1 MRQLLTC
8 LSILVFPLASFS
20 QNTPPDLDEVQPGRF
35 DQGKMWTFEN
45 PPVQYFEEA
54 YGFRPSEEW
63 LADVRQSALRF
74 ASWCSASFVSEN
86 GLIMTN
92 HHCSRSV
99 TASVMKEGENF
110 DDNGFYATT
119 LAEERRVPD
128 LYVDQLVMLTDVTE
142 AVKSQTGMAP
152 DSALAAV
159 QEEYA
164 QKKEWKGLEIET
176 RTFYSGGRYSLYG
189 FKRYTDIR
197 LVLYPEL
204 ALGFFGGDPDNFT
217 YPRYSLDFTFFRA
230 YDEAGN
236 PLRPAHYFTFNGEGA
251 QEGEAVFVIGNPG
264 STGRYKT
271 MAQLHYQRDVSA
283 PALLSFLRNRTKI
296 YIEAAER
303 ATDVYVKD
311 SLRNLAFSLSNGEKA
326 YEGRLDGLN
335 DPYLMAKKQKKE
347 DALREQITLEETDPW
362 EALEANAQEETQYFA
377 EAFFLSP
384 SPTRGKIIQLL
395 PKIYDYRIALEQDE
409 EEAAAAQRQDIQQIW
424 SDVDLQLETD
434 LLAAVL
440 EELDDHSRQD
450 YARQLLDGM
459 DPKARAESIMEES
472 LLLQDSARFFKRKP
486 KRLAKDPL
494 VMLANELV
502 PRFREAQAKMGQLGQ
517 QDQVREEKIA
527 NLQYQVDGLSS
538 PPDATFSLRIA
549 DGTVRGYEYNGTVA
563 PPHTTYFGLYN
574 RHYSHGQEFPWDL
587 PNRWKNPPIEL
598 LRAPLNFVST
608 ADIIG
613 GNSGSPVI
621 NQNAEVVGLVFDGNI
636 ESLPGYFIYDSDFNR
651 TVSVHAGGIVAALKY
666 IYKADRLLPELN
678 AE

>member
-1 MRQLLTC
+1 MRQLLTY
-8 LSILVFPLASFS
+8 LSILAFPLASFS
-20 QNTPPDLDEVQPGRF
+20 QTPTDLSEVQPGRF

-74 ASWCSASFVSEN
+74 ASWCSASFVSET

-119 LAEERRVPD
+119 QEEERRVPD
-128 LYVDQLVMLTDVTE
+128 LYVDQLVMLADVTE
-142 AVKSQTGMAP
+142 AVKSQTGVAP
-152 DSALAAV
+152 DSALATV
-159 QEEYA
+159 QAEYA
-164 QKKEWKGLEIET
+164 QKEEWKDLEIET

-189 FKRYTDIR
+189 FKRYNDIR

-236 PLRPAHYFTFNGEGA
+236 PLRPAHYFAFSAEGA

-283 PALLSFLRNRTKI
+283 PVLLSFLRNRTKI
-296 YIEAAER
+296 YMEAAER

-347 DALREQITLEETDPW
+347 DALREQVTLEEADPW
-362 EALEANAQEETQYFA
+362 EELAANAQEETQYFA

-384 SPTRGKIIQLL
+384 SPTRGKVVQLL
-395 PKIYDYRIALEQDE
+395 PKIYDYRIALEQEE

-434 LLAAVL
+434 LFAAVL
-440 EELDDHSRQD
+440 EELDEHSRQD

-472 LLLQDSARFFKRKP
+472 LLLQDSTKFFKRKP

-538 PPDATFSLRIA
+538 PPDATFSLRLA
-549 DGTVRGYEYNGTVA
+549 DGTVKGYEYNGTEA

-598 LRAPLNFVST
+598 LKAPLNFVST

>member
-1 MRQLLTC
+1 MRHLLTY
-8 LSILVFPLASFS
+8 LSLLAFPLVSFS
-20 QNTPPDLDEVQPGRF
+20 QTTPDPDEVQPGRF

-119 LAEERRVPD
+119 QAEERRVPD
-128 LYVDQLVMLTDVTE
+128 LYVDQLVMLADVTE
-142 AVKSQTGMAP
+142 AVKSQTGVAP

-164 QKKEWKGLEIET
+164 QKEAWKGLEIET

-236 PLRPAHYFTFNGEGA
+236 PLRPAHYFAFDAEGA

-271 MAQLHYQRDVSA
+271 IAQLHYQRDVSA

-296 YIEAAER
+296 YMEAAER

-347 DALREQITLEETDPW
+347 DALREQVTLEEADPW
-362 EALEANAQEETQYFA
+362 EELVANAQEETQYFA

-384 SPTRGKIIQLL
+384 SPTRGKIVQLL
-395 PKIYDYRIALEQDE
+395 PKVYDYRIALEQEE
-409 EEAAAAQRQDIQQIW
+409 EEAAAAQRQDIQQIL

-434 LLAAVL
+434 LFAAVL
-440 EELDDHSRQD
+440 EELDEHSRQD

-472 LLLQDSARFFKRKP
+472 LLLQDSTKFFKRKP

-494 VMLANELV
+494 VMLANELA

-517 QDQVREEKIA
+517 QDQMREEKIA

-538 PPDATFSLRIA
+538 PPDATFSLRLA
-549 DGTVRGYEYNGTVA
+549 DGTVKGYEYNGTEA
-563 PPHTTYFGLYN
+563 PPHTTYFGLYD
-574 RHYSHGQEFPWDL
+574 RYYSHDKEFPWDL
-587 PNRWKNPPIEL
+587 PDRWKNPPIEL
-598 LRAPLNFVST
+598 LKAPLNFVST

-621 NQNAEVVGLVFDGNI
+621 NQKAEVVGLVFDGNI

>member
-1 MRQLLTC
+1 MRHLLTY
-8 LSILVFPLASFS
+8 LSLLAFPLVVFLA
-20 QNTPPDLDEVQPGRF
+20 NHPADLDEVQPGRF

-99 TASVMKEGENF
+99 TGSVMREGENF

-119 LAEERRVPD
+119 QEEERRVPD
-128 LYVDQLVMLTDVTE
+128 LYVDQLVMLADVTE
-142 AVKSQTGMAP
+142 AVKSQSGVAP

-159 QEEYA
+159 QKEFA
-164 QKKEWKGLEIET
+164 QKDDWKDLEIET

-236 PLRPAHYFTFNGEGA
+236 PLRPAHYFAFDAAGA
-251 QEGEAVFVIGNPG
+251 QEGEAVFVVGNPG

-296 YIEAAER
+296 YMEAAER
-303 ATDVYVKD
+303 TTDVYAKD
-311 SLRNLAFSLSNGEKA
+311 SIRNLAFSLSNGEKA
-326 YEGRLDGLN
+326 YEGRLNGLN

-347 DALREQITLEETDPW
+347 DALREQVTLEEADPW
-362 EALEANAQEETQYFA
+362 KELEANAQEETQYFA

-409 EEAAAAQRQDIQQIW
+409 QEAAAAQRQDIQQI
-424 SDVDLQLETD
+424 
-434 LLAAVL
+434 
-440 EELDDHSRQD
+440 
-450 YARQLLDGM
+450 
-459 DPKARAESIMEES
+459 
-472 LLLQDSARFFKRKP
+472 
-486 KRLAKDPL
+486 
-494 VMLANELV
+494 
-502 PRFREAQAKMGQLGQ
+502 
-517 QDQVREEKIA
+517 
-527 NLQYQVDGLSS
+527 LS
-538 PPDATFSLRIA
+538 T
-549 DGTVRGYEYNGTVA
+549 
-563 PPHTTYFGLYN
+563 
-574 RHYSHGQEFPWDL
+574 
-587 PNRWKNPPIEL
+587 
-598 LRAPLNFVST
+598 
-608 ADIIG
+608 
-613 GNSGSPVI
+613 
-621 NQNAEVVGLVFDGNI
+621 
-636 ESLPGYFIYDSDFNR
+636 
-651 TVSVHAGGIVAALKY
+651 
-666 IYKADRLLPELN
+666 
-678 AE
+678 

>member
-8 LSILVFPLASFS
+8 LSILAFPLAVFS
-20 QNTPPDLDEVQPGRF
+20 QTTPTDLDEVQPGRF

-54 YGFRPSEEW
+54 YGFRPSDEW

-92 HHCSRSV
+92 HHCSRSI
-99 TASVMKEGENF
+99 TGSVMREGENF

-119 LAEERRVPD
+119 QEEERRVPD
-128 LYVDQLVMLTDVTE
+128 LYVDQLVMLADVTE
-142 AVKSQTGMAP
+142 AVKSQSGVAP

-159 QEEYA
+159 QKEFA
-164 QKKEWKGLEIET
+164 QKDDWKDLEIET

-236 PLRPAHYFTFNGEGA
+236 PLRPAHYFAFDAAGA

-296 YIEAAER
+296 YMEAAER
-303 ATDVYVKD
+303 TTDVYAKD

-347 DALREQITLEETDPW
+347 DALREQVTEEDDPW
-362 EALEANAQEETQYFA
+362 NELEANAEEETQYFA

-395 PKIYDYRIALEQDE
+395 PKVYDYRIALEQDE
-409 EEAAAAQRQDIQQIW
+409 EEAAAAQRQDIQQIL
-424 SDVDLQLETD
+424 STLDPQLETD
-434 LLAAVL
+434 MFAAVL
-440 EELDDHSRQD
+440 EELDEHSRQD
-450 YARQLLDGM
+450 YARQLLDGT

-472 LLLQDSARFFKRKP
+472 LLLKDSAKFFKRKP
-486 KRLAKDPL
+486 KKLAKDPL
-494 VMLANELV
+494 VSLANELV

-517 QDQVREEKIA
+517 QDKAREEKIA

-563 PPHTTYFGLYN
+563 PPHTTYFGLYD
-574 RHYSHGQEFPWDL
+574 RYYSHDKEFPWDL
-587 PNRWKNPPIEL
+587 PDRWKNPPMDL

-678 AE
+678 AD

>member
-1 MRQLLTC
+1 MRHLLTY
-8 LSILVFPLASFS
+8 LSLLAFPLVSFS
-20 QNTPPDLDEVQPGRF
+20 QTTPDPDEVQPGRF

-119 LAEERRVPD
+119 QAEERRVPD
-128 LYVDQLVMLTDVTE
+128 LYVDQLVMLADVTE
-142 AVKSQTGMAP
+142 AVKSQSGVAP

-164 QKKEWKGLEIET
+164 QKEAWKGLEIET

-236 PLRPAHYFTFNGEGA
+236 PLRPAHYFAFDAEGA

-271 MAQLHYQRDVSA
+271 IAQLHYQRDVSA

-296 YIEAAER
+296 YMEAAER

-347 DALREQITLEETDPW
+347 DALREQVTLEEADPW
-362 EALEANAQEETQYFA
+362 KELVANAQEETQYFA

-384 SPTRGKIIQLL
+384 SPTRGKIVQLL
-395 PKIYDYRIALEQDE
+395 PKVYDYRIALEQEE
-409 EEAAAAQRQDIQQIW
+409 EEAAAAQRHDIRQIL
-424 SDVDLQLETD
+424 SDLDPQLETD
-434 LLAAVL
+434 LFTAVL
-440 EELDDHSRQD
+440 EELDEHSRQD

-472 LLLQDSARFFKRKP
+472 LLLQDSTKFFKRKP

-494 VMLANELV
+494 VMLANELA

-517 QDQVREEKIA
+517 QDQMREEKIA
-527 NLQYQVDGLSS
+527 NLQYQADGLSS
-538 PPDATFSLRIA
+538 PPDATFSLRLA
-549 DGTVRGYEYNGTVA
+549 DGTVKGYEYNGTEA
-563 PPHTTYFGLYN
+563 PPHTTYFGLYD
-574 RHYSHGQEFPWDL
+574 RYYSHDKEFPWDL
-587 PNRWKNPPIEL
+587 PDRWKNPPIEL
-598 LRAPLNFVST
+598 LKAPLNFVST

-666 IYKADRLLPELN
+666 VYKADRLLPELN
-678 AE
+678 AA